1 MKQTLQVIFD
11 ELQEKALNT
20 FHMTGTVPIQSI
32 AITNLMMRI
41 SFDRLRGHIPAG
53 ALGVAKKG
61 YVSAP
66 HAIRQGLILA
76 VFMSNFG
83 NISKHELFDM
93 KPDYLHIDRKNF
105 MWFELNSRVI
115 TIREAYYIDYNT
127 TPPELSLIPRSKFDQ
142 AVENEVADLF
152 SLNS

>member
-11 ELQEKALNT
+11 ELQKKAFNV
-20 FHMTGTVPIQSI
+20 FRMTGSIPIQSI
-32 AITNLMMRI
+32 AITNTMMRI
-41 SFDRLRGHIPAG
+41 SFDRGRGHIPAG

-76 VFMSNFG
+76 VYMSNFG
-83 NISKHELFDM
+83 YVDKHELFDI
-93 KPDYLHIDRKNF
+93 KPDYLHIDCKNF
-105 MWFELNSRVI
+105 VWFELNSRVI
-115 TIREAYYIDYNT
+115 TIREAYYIDHNE
-127 TPPELSLIPRSKFDQ
+127 TPPEPVLIPRSKFDQ
-142 AVENEVADLF
+142 VVENEVEDLF